1 MSISASTQ
9 VSLHFAKA
17 VRNCISE
24 NPVITKSLAELG
36 LVNAKVTVIHQ
47 KGTDNR
53 QVNVCFDLTEGD
65 NIEGIARKFG
75 IGVVPAVMQQL
86 QKEGVAEKPATE
98 FFCVPQTPD
107 HQKDAVVAIFSF
119 GENMKYTTMEMGSAI
134 QPRPN

>member
-1 MSISASTQ
+1 MSTQ
-9 VSLHFAKA
+9 VSQHYAKA

-36 LVNAKVTVIHQ
+36 LVNAKITVIHE

-53 QVNVCFDLTEGD
+53 QVNVCFDLAEGD

-86 QKEGVAEKPATE
+86 QKDGIVEKPATE
-98 FFCVPQTPD
+98 FFCIPQTPE

-119 GENMKYTTMEMGSAI
+119 NENMKYTLNAT

>member
-1 MSISASTQ
+1 MSTQ
-9 VSLHFAKA
+9 VSQHYAKA

-36 LVNAKVTVIHQ
+36 LVNAKITVIHE

-53 QVNVCFDLTEGD
+53 QVNVCFDLAEGD

-75 IGVVPAVMQQL
+75 IGLIPAVVQQL
-86 QKEGVAEKPATE
+86 QKDGIVEKPVTE
-98 FFCVPQTPD
+98 FFCIPQTPE

-119 GENMKYTTMEMGSAI
+119 GENMKYTTGSI
-134 QPRPN
+134 QQRPN

>member
-1 MSISASTQ
+1 MSTQ
-9 VSLHFAKA
+9 VSQHYAKA

-36 LVNAKVTVIHQ
+36 LVNAKITVIHE

-53 QVNVCFDLTEGD
+53 QVNVCFDLAEGD

-86 QKEGVAEKPATE
+86 QKDGIVEKPATE
-98 FFCVPQTPD
+98 FFCVPQTPE

-119 GENMKYTTMEMGSAI
+119 NENMKYTTGAI
-134 QPRPN
+134 QQRPN